1 MHLGIIPDGH
11 RRYARNNNIDDR
23 ESYLLSTDRIDEL
36 VDYFNSIKQSDYI
49 EVVDDVSV
57 YAMSE
62 QNLKRDDDEL
72 EVFYDALREYMTEL
86 LDFKEQY
93 DKGDYN
99 FRIIST
105 NEDSLPNDLLDL
117 AKTVAS
123 EYCGENNFNVLLS
136 YDGKKEIAQAAS
148 NVSGEISRESI
159 QKNLQV
165 SDIDYVIRSG
175 DNVTRECLSGFP
187 IWQSSYSEYYHLE
200 KNFPDV
206 EISDFEEA
214 LEHYQK
220 LRCKKGR

>member
-11 RRYARNNNIDDR
+11 RRYARNNNIEDR

-36 VDYFNSIKQSDYI
+36 VDYCNNIKQSDYI
-49 EVVDDVSV
+49 EVVDDISI

-62 QNLKRDDDEL
+62 QNLKRDNDEL
-72 EVFYDALREYMTEL
+72 EVFYDTLREYMEEL
-86 LDFKEQY
+86 LDFKEEY

-105 NEDSLPNDLLDL
+105 NEDPLPDDLLDL
-117 AKTVAS
+117 AKTVSS

-148 NVSGEISRESI
+148 NISGEISKRSI
-159 QKNLQV
+159 QKKLQV

-175 DNVTRECLSGFP
+175 DNVSRECLSGFP
-187 IWQSSYSEYYHLE
+187 IWQSSYAEYYHLE
-200 KNFPDV
+200 KNFPAV

-220 LRCKKGR
+220 LRCKKGK